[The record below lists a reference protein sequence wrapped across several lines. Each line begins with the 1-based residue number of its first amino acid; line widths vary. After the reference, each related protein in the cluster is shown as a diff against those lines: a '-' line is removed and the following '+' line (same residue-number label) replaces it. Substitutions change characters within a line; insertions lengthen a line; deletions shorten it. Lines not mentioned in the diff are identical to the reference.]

1 MSAARRLRALGL
13 GVTLAIIVLAGCS
26 TTQPDDAETAVPEVG
41 ETLPTATVDE
51 LLLPFAFHELP
62 TYTLPF
68 DTPPQELDGVILGL
82 QEVAGELQF
91 TAVGTDGTVLWSLTR
106 PATCSGYA
114 LTMVDG
120 AALAILTDVES
131 SDSALSQTTA
141 SAYDLH
147 TGAQVW
153 GPVEVPGPW
162 QGPGTVFAEAA
173 PASAM
178 GETGQRLLLD
188 PATGEPVST
197 SEEIIGEFA
206 GVMLTSDGDSITAS
220 GAAAWHLPL
229 ADLTGG
235 EEVTSIRALPSAP
248 APPGFALLSVND
260 SSAGY
265 LLRMVDG
272 QIIAKGVTSA
282 GWDAAAQVLLAAEPE
297 FLSGHEESGQVWKRP
312 IRGDLS
318 LAASGGVLTY
328 LRSDSAV
335 QVVNAVTGE
344 DAVGYSPDATRYAV
358 PFLISA
364 DGAAVFSLEEF
375 TLVGTH
381 PGP

>member
-13 GVTLAIIVLAGCS
+13 GVTLAIVLLAGCS

-62 TYTLPF
+62 TYALPF

-91 TAVGTDGTVLWSLTR
+91 TAVSTDGTVLWTLTR
-106 PATCSGYA
+106 PATCSGYT
-114 LTMVDG
+114 LTMADG
-120 AALAILTDVES
+120 MALAILTDVES

-147 TGAQVW
+147 TGAEVW

-173 PASAM
+173 PSSAM
-178 GETGQRLLLD
+178 GETGERVLLD
-188 PATGEPVST
+188 PGTGEPIAT

-206 GVMLTSDGDSITAS
+206 GVLLTSDGVTITAS
-220 GAAAWHLPL
+220 GAASWQLSL
-229 ADLTGG
+229 TDLDGDPG
-235 EEVTSIRALPSAP
+235 AGVRALPGVEP
-248 APPGFALLSVND
+248 PPGFALLSVND
-260 SSAGY
+260 SASGH
-265 LLRMVDG
+265 LVKMSDG
-272 QIIAKGVTSA
+272 QIIAKDVTSA
-282 GWDAAAQVLLAAEPE
+282 VWDPAAQMLIAAEPE
-297 FLSGHEESGQVWKRP
+297 FLSAHGESGQVWKRP
-312 IRGDLS
+312 IREDLS

-328 LRSDSAV
+328 LRSDTAV
-335 QVVNAVTGE
+335 QVINAVTGE

-358 PFLISA
+358 PFLITA
-364 DGAAVFSLEEF
+364 DGAGVFSLDGF
-375 TLVGTH
+375 TLAGTH
-381 PGP
+381 PGL